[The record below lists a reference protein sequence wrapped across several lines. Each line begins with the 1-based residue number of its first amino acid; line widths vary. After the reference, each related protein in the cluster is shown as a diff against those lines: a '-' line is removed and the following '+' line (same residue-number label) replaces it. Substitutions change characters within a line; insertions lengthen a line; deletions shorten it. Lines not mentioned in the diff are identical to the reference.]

1 MLQPPKKKLSK
12 KEKARL
18 EAEAAES
25 ARLEMERERLRKIE
39 EEKDRQVREKREAEK
54 RQYQEVIEHKQRKQ
68 QLKHSIEYLLK
79 LKQQSKGIR
88 RQEKTER
95 EVKSRNKHY
104 IVVFF
109 THENDLLLLADKLL
123 HVTCCI
129 RYGLDIVDSI
139 HALHWAT

>member
-95 EVKSRNKHY
+95 EVTSRNKHY
-104 IVVFF
+104 
-109 THENDLLLLADKLL
+109 
-123 HVTCCI
+123 CCLFHS
-129 RYGLDIVDSI
+129 RE
-139 HALHWAT
+139 